1 VNKPSD
7 LRAAV
12 AAGAL
17 GAHETHAA
25 LLSSI
30 VEVARAIFGARASS
44 IMLHDP
50 STEELVFAAVAGEGA
65 QRLVGTRIPA
75 ATGIAGWVLSARE
88 PVVLEDVGADPR
100 FARDVAESTGYVPSG
115 MMAVPLLLQ
124 DRALGVLSVLD
135 RPERS
140 MFTLP
145 EMELLGR
152 FAYQAALA
160 LELTERAGHAREVLA
175 GADSPL
181 GDLAALAES
190 VGRLEG
196 ARADAALALITA
208 LRGLLE

>member
-1 VNKPSD
+1 VSRPED

-17 GAHETHAA
+17 GAQETHAA

-30 VEVARAIFGARASS
+30 VEVARAIFGARAASV
-44 IMLHDP
+44 MLHDADAGQ
-50 STEELVFAAVAGEGA
+50 LVFAAVAGEGA
-65 QRLVGTRIPA
+65 QSLIGTRIPA
-75 ATGIAGWVLSARE
+75 SSGLAGWVLSARQ
-88 PVVLEDVGADPR
+88 PIVLDDVGADPR
-100 FARDVAESTGYVPSG
+100 FARDIAESTGYVPSG
-115 MMAVPLLLQ
+115 LMAVPLLLEE
-124 DRALGVLSVLD
+124 RVLGVLSVLD

-160 LELTERAGHAREVLA
+160 IELAERAGHAREVLA
-175 GADSPL
+175 RTDSRL

-190 VGRLEG
+190 IGRLEG
-196 ARADAALALITA
+196 TRADAALALIAA